1 MGQNDVDVELNYRQV
16 ADRNDSKTLCAL
28 HDEYLR
34 LIDIAMRRN
43 KGPAEIKRLHRI
55 ADTYQQA
62 IEYKESE
69 GA

>member
-16 ADRNDSKTLCAL
+16 ADRNDLKALCAL

-34 LIDIAMRRN
+34 LIDLAMRRN
-43 KGPAEIKRLHRI
+43 RAEAEVQRLHRI
-55 ADTYQQA
+55 ADVYQQA